1 MAPRSVAD
9 KRHLRERLDAVTRA
23 RVGLARASAAVASS
37 WRHVIDALRR
47 VRGVG
52 ALMRLGSSVTPLG
65 WGTTLVGAGAALAG
79 SLASWVEAAVLGFT
93 CLSLVA
99 LSLLWSL
106 GRAGHTVALRLAN
119 TRVTVGEKAL
129 GALTVT
135 NPTSRRLRATKVELC
150 VGAGANS
157 FLCPPL
163 GRGESH
169 EEVFAIAT
177 TRRGIVAVGPASTI
191 RGDSLGLVRRVQT
204 WSDATELYIHPR
216 TVAMNASTVGF
227 IRDIEGATAQGLS
240 SADVSFHALREYV
253 PGDDRRAIH
262 WRSTARIGKLMVRQ
276 FEETRR
282 SHLLI
287 VLDLDTD
294 AWASDDEF
302 EIGVSAAASMARAA
316 LVDAKEVSVHTQA
329 GHLKTPTPMHAMDSL
344 SGVERVL
351 GAERISALTQRA
363 GTEASQAS
371 TAVVIS
377 GSRTHL
383 ADLHAALTRLPLDM
397 VITGVRIDTDSDFEL
412 RTLGNTPVVV
422 APTLDDFAIGMWK
435 ALG

>member
-9 KRHLRERLDAVTRA
+9 RRHLRDRLDAVTRA

-37 WRHVIDALRR
+37 WRRVIDALRR

-52 ALMRLGSSVTPLG
+52 ALMRLGSSLTPLG

-106 GRAGHTVALRLAN
+106 GRAGHAVTLRLAN

-135 NPTSRRLRATKVELC
+135 NPTSRRLRATMVELC

-227 IRDIEGATAQGLS
+227 IRDIEGATTQDLS

-397 VITGVRIDTDSDFEL
+397 VITGVRIDMDSDFEL

>member
-163 GRGESH
+163 GHGESH

-227 IRDIEGATAQGLS
+227 IRDIEGATTQDLS

-329 GHLKTPTPMHAMDSL
+329 GHLKTPTPMHAIDSL

>member
-9 KRHLRERLDAVTRA
+9 RRHLRDRLDAVTRA
-23 RVGLARASAAVASS
+23 RVGFARASAAVASS
-37 WRHVIDALRR
+37 WRRVIDVLRR

-52 ALMRLGSSVTPLG
+52 ALMRLASSLTPLG
-65 WGTTLVGAGAALAG
+65 WGTAIIGAGASLAG
-79 SLASWVEAAVLGFT
+79 VLFSWVEAAVLGFT

-135 NPTSRRLRATKVELC
+135 NPTSRRLRATMVELC

-204 WSDATELYIHPR
+204 WSDATELFIHPR

-227 IRDIEGATAQGLS
+227 IRDIEGATTQDLS

-422 APTLDDFAIGMWK
+422 APTLDEFAIGMWK

>member
-9 KRHLRERLDAVTRA
+9 KRHLRDRLDAVTRA

-37 WRHVIDALRR
+37 WRRVIGALRR

-52 ALMRLGSSVTPLG
+52 ALMRLASSLTPLG
-65 WGTTLVGAGAALAG
+65 WGTAIIGAGASLAG
-79 SLASWVEAAVLGFT
+79 VLFSWVEAAVLGFT
-93 CLSLVA
+93 CLTLVA

-135 NPTSRRLRATKVELC
+135 NPTSRRLRATMVELC

-177 TRRGIVAVGPASTI
+177 TRRGIGAVGPASTI

-227 IRDIEGATAQGLS
+227 IRDIEGATTQDLS

-422 APTLDDFAIGMWK
+422 APTLDEFAIGMWK

>member
-9 KRHLRERLDAVTRA
+9 RRHLRDRLDAVTRA

-37 WRHVIDALRR
+37 WRRVIDALRR

-52 ALMRLGSSVTPLG
+52 VLMRLGSSLTPLG

-106 GRAGHTVALRLAN
+106 GRAGHAVALRLAN

-135 NPTSRRLRATKVELC
+135 NPTSRRLRATMVELC

-227 IRDIEGATAQGLS
+227 IRDIEGATTQDLS

-262 WRSTARIGKLMVRQ
+262 WRSTARIGTLMVRQ

-397 VITGVRIDTDSDFEL
+397 VITGVRIDMDSDFEL

>member
-163 GRGESH
+163 GHGESH
-169 EEVFAIAT
+169 EEVFAITT

-227 IRDIEGATAQGLS
+227 IRDIEGATTQDLS

-363 GTEASQAS
+363 GTEVSQAS

>member
-1 MAPRSVAD
+1 MTPRSVAD

-23 RVGLARASAAVASS
+23 RVGLARASATVVSS
-37 WRHVIDALRR
+37 WRTCIAAARR
-47 VRGVG
+47 VPG
-52 ALMRLGSSVTPLG
+52 LGSFLRLLSSLTALG
-65 WGTTLVGAGAALAG
+65 WGTAIIGAGASLAG
-79 SLASWVEAAVLGFT
+79 VLFSWVEAAVLGFT

-163 GRGESH
+163 GHGESH

-227 IRDIEGATAQGLS
+227 IRDIEGATTQDLS

>member
-1 MAPRSVAD
+1 VAPRSVAD
-9 KRHLRERLDAVTRA
+9 KRHLRDRLDAVTHA
-23 RVGLARASAAVASS
+23 RVALARASAVVAFS
-37 WRHVIDALRR
+37 WRRVIVALRR
-47 VRGVG
+47 VPGLG
-52 ALMRLGSSVTPLG
+52 AFLRLLSSLTPLG
-65 WGTTLVGAGAALAG
+65 WGTALVGAGATLAG
-79 SLASWVEAAVLGFT
+79 VLFSWVEAAVLGFT
-93 CLSLVA
+93 CLTLVA

-106 GRAGHTVALRLAN
+106 GRAGHDVTLQLAN

-129 GALTVT
+129 GALTIS
-135 NPTSRRLRATKVELC
+135 NPTSRRLRAAMVELR

-157 FLCPPL
+157 FLCPAL
-163 GRGESH
+163 SQDESH

-191 RGDSLGLVRRVQT
+191 RGDGLGLVRRVQT
-204 WSDATELYIHPR
+204 WSEATELYIHPR

-227 IRDIEGATAQGLS
+227 IRDIEGATTQDLS

-294 AWASDDEF
+294 AWASDEEF
-302 EIGVSAAASMARAA
+302 EIGVSAAASLARAA
-316 LVDAKEVSVHTQA
+316 LVDAKEVSVHTQS

-351 GAERISALTQRA
+351 GAERINALTQRA

-377 GSRTHL
+377 GSRTRL
-383 ADLHAALTRLPLDM
+383 ADLHAALTQLPLDM
-397 VITGVRIDTDSDFEL
+397 VITGVRIDMASAFEL

>member
-9 KRHLRERLDAVTRA
+9 KRHLRDRLDAVTRA

-37 WRHVIDALRR
+37 WRRVIDVLRR

-52 ALMRLGSSVTPLG
+52 ALMRLGSSLTPLG
-65 WGTTLVGAGAALAG
+65 WGTAIIGAGAALAG
-79 SLASWVEAAVLGFT
+79 VLFSWVEAAVLGFT
-93 CLSLVA
+93 CLTLVA

-135 NPTSRRLRATKVELC
+135 NPTSRRLRATMVELC

-227 IRDIEGATAQGLS
+227 IRDIEGATTQDLS

-422 APTLDDFAIGMWK
+422 APTLDEFAIGMWK

>member
-9 KRHLRERLDAVTRA
+9 RRHLRDRLDAVTRA
-23 RVGLARASAAVASS
+23 RVGFARASAAVASS
-37 WRHVIDALRR
+37 WRRVIDALRR

-52 ALMRLGSSVTPLG
+52 ALMRLASSLTPLG
-65 WGTTLVGAGAALAG
+65 WGTAIIGAGASLAG
-79 SLASWVEAAVLGFT
+79 VLFSWVEAAVLGFT

-135 NPTSRRLRATKVELC
+135 NPTSRRLRATMVELC

-227 IRDIEGATAQGLS
+227 IRDIEGATTQDLS

>member
-9 KRHLRERLDAVTRA
+9 RRHLRDRLDAVTRA
-23 RVGLARASAAVASS
+23 RVGFARASAAVASS
-37 WRHVIDALRR
+37 WRRVIGALRR

-52 ALMRLGSSVTPLG
+52 ALMRLGSSLTPLG
-65 WGTTLVGAGAALAG
+65 WGTAIIGAGASLAG
-79 SLASWVEAAVLGFT
+79 VLFSWVEAAVLGFT

-135 NPTSRRLRATKVELC
+135 NPTSRRLRATMVELC

-227 IRDIEGATAQGLS
+227 IRDIEGATTQDLS

-262 WRSTARIGKLMVRQ
+262 WRSTARIGTLMVRQ

-397 VITGVRIDTDSDFEL
+397 VITGVRIDMDSDFEL

-422 APTLDDFAIGMWK
+422 APTLDEFAIGMWK

>member
-9 KRHLRERLDAVTRA
+9 KRHLRDRLDAVTRA

-37 WRHVIDALRR
+37 WRRVIGALRR

-52 ALMRLGSSVTPLG
+52 ALMRLASSLTPLG
-65 WGTTLVGAGAALAG
+65 WGTAIIGAGASLAG
-79 SLASWVEAAVLGFT
+79 VLFSWVEAAVLGFT

-135 NPTSRRLRATKVELC
+135 NPTSRRLRATMVELC

-204 WSDATELYIHPR
+204 WSDATELFIHPR

-227 IRDIEGATAQGLS
+227 IRDIEGATTQDLS

-422 APTLDDFAIGMWK
+422 APTLDEFAIGMWK

>member
-9 KRHLRERLDAVTRA
+9 KRHLRDRLDAVTRA

-37 WRHVIDALRR
+37 WRRVIDALRR

-52 ALMRLGSSVTPLG
+52 ALMRLASSLTPLG
-65 WGTTLVGAGAALAG
+65 WGTAIIGAGASLAG
-79 SLASWVEAAVLGFT
+79 VLFSWVEAAVLGFT

-106 GRAGHTVALRLAN
+106 GRAGHTVALHLAN
-119 TRVTVGEKAL
+119 TRVTGGEKAL

-135 NPTSRRLRATKVELC
+135 NPTSRRLRATMVELC

-227 IRDIEGATAQGLS
+227 IRDIEGATTQDLS

-422 APTLDDFAIGMWK
+422 APTLDEFAIGMWK

>member
-9 KRHLRERLDAVTRA
+9 RRHLRERLDAVTRA

-37 WRHVIDALRR
+37 WRRVIDALRR

-52 ALMRLGSSVTPLG
+52 ALMRLGSSLTPLG
-65 WGTTLVGAGAALAG
+65 WGTTLVGAGTALAG

-106 GRAGHTVALRLAN
+106 GRAGHAVALRLAN

-135 NPTSRRLRATKVELC
+135 NPTSRRLRATMVELC

-163 GRGESH
+163 GHGESH

-227 IRDIEGATAQGLS
+227 IRDIEGATTQDLS

-262 WRSTARIGKLMVRQ
+262 WRSTARIGTLMVRQ

>member
-37 WRHVIDALRR
+37 WRHIIDALRR

-227 IRDIEGATAQGLS
+227 IRDIEGATTQDLS

>member
-23 RVGLARASAAVASS
+23 RVGLARASATVVSS
-37 WRHVIDALRR
+37 WRTCIAAARR
-47 VRGVG
+47 VPG
-52 ALMRLGSSVTPLG
+52 LGSFLRLLSSLTALG
-65 WGTTLVGAGAALAG
+65 WGTAIIGAGASLAG
-79 SLASWVEAAVLGFT
+79 VLFSWVEAAVLGFT

-163 GRGESH
+163 GHGESH

-227 IRDIEGATAQGLS
+227 IRDIEGATTQDLS

-363 GTEASQAS
+363 GTEVSQAS

>member
-9 KRHLRERLDAVTRA
+9 KRHLRDRLDAVTRA
-23 RVGLARASAAVASS
+23 RVGLACASAAVASS
-37 WRHVIDALRR
+37 WRRVIGALRR

-52 ALMRLGSSVTPLG
+52 ALMRLGSSLTPLG
-65 WGTTLVGAGAALAG
+65 WGTAIIGAGASLAG
-79 SLASWVEAAVLGFT
+79 VLFSWVEAAVLGFT
-93 CLSLVA
+93 CLTLVA

-135 NPTSRRLRATKVELC
+135 NPTSRRLRATMVELC

-227 IRDIEGATAQGLS
+227 IRDIEGATTQDLS

>member
-9 KRHLRERLDAVTRA
+9 KRHLRERLNAVTRA

-37 WRHVIDALRR
+37 WRRIIDALGR

-135 NPTSRRLRATKVELC
+135 NPTSRRLRATMVELC

-227 IRDIEGATAQGLS
+227 IRDIEGATTQDLS

-302 EIGVSAAASMARAA
+302 EIGVSGAASMARAA

-422 APTLDDFAIGMWK
+422 APTLDEFAIGMWK

>member
-9 KRHLRERLDAVTRA
+9 RRHLRDRLDAVTRA
-23 RVGLARASAAVASS
+23 RVGFARASAAVASS
-37 WRHVIDALRR
+37 WRRVIGALRR

-52 ALMRLGSSVTPLG
+52 ALMRLGSSLTPLG
-65 WGTTLVGAGAALAG
+65 WGTAIIGAGASLAG
-79 SLASWVEAAVLGFT
+79 VLFSWVEAAVLGFT

-135 NPTSRRLRATKVELC
+135 NPTSRRLRATMVELC

-227 IRDIEGATAQGLS
+227 IRDIEGATTQDLS

-363 GTEASQAS
+363 GTEVSQAS

>member
-23 RVGLARASAAVASS
+23 RVGLARASATVVSS
-37 WRHVIDALRR
+37 WRTCIAAARR
-47 VRGVG
+47 VPG
-52 ALMRLGSSVTPLG
+52 LGSFLRLLSSLTALG
-65 WGTTLVGAGAALAG
+65 WGTAIIGAGASVAG
-79 SLASWVEAAVLGFT
+79 VLFSWVEAAVLGFT

-106 GRAGHTVALRLAN
+106 GRAGHTVVLRLAN

-163 GRGESH
+163 GHGESH

-227 IRDIEGATAQGLS
+227 IRDIEGATTQDLS

-363 GTEASQAS
+363 GTEVSQAS

>member
-79 SLASWVEAAVLGFT
+79 SLASWVEAAVFGFT

-227 IRDIEGATAQGLS
+227 IRDIEGATTQDLS

>member
-9 KRHLRERLDAVTRA
+9 RRHLRDRLDAVTRA

-37 WRHVIDALRR
+37 WRRVIGALRR

-52 ALMRLGSSVTPLG
+52 ALMRLASSLTPLG
-65 WGTTLVGAGAALAG
+65 WGTAIIGAGASLAG
-79 SLASWVEAAVLGFT
+79 VLFSWVEAAVLGFT

-135 NPTSRRLRATKVELC
+135 NPTSRRLRATMVELC

-204 WSDATELYIHPR
+204 WSDATELFIHPR

-227 IRDIEGATAQGLS
+227 IRDIEGATTQDLS

-422 APTLDDFAIGMWK
+422 APTLDEFAIGMWK

>member
-9 KRHLRERLDAVTRA
+9 KRHLRDRLDAVTRA
-23 RVGLARASAAVASS
+23 RVGFARASATVASS
-37 WRHVIDALRR
+37 WRRVIGALRR

-52 ALMRLGSSVTPLG
+52 ALMRLASSLTPLG
-65 WGTTLVGAGAALAG
+65 WGTAIIGAGASLAG
-79 SLASWVEAAVLGFT
+79 VLFSWVEAAVLGFT

-135 NPTSRRLRATKVELC
+135 NPTSRRLRATMVELC

-227 IRDIEGATAQGLS
+227 IRDIEGATTQDLS

>member
-1 MAPRSVAD
+1 
-9 KRHLRERLDAVTRA
+9 
-23 RVGLARASAAVASS
+23 
-37 WRHVIDALRR
+37 
-47 VRGVG
+47 
-52 ALMRLGSSVTPLG
+52 MRLGSSLTPLG
-65 WGTTLVGAGAALAG
+65 WGTTLVGAGTALAG

-106 GRAGHTVALRLAN
+106 GRAGHAVALRLAN

-135 NPTSRRLRATKVELC
+135 NPTSRRLRATMVELC

-227 IRDIEGATAQGLS
+227 IRDIEGATTQDLS

-262 WRSTARIGKLMVRQ
+262 WRSTARIGTLMVRQ

-397 VITGVRIDTDSDFEL
+397 VITGVRIDMDSDFEL

-422 APTLDDFAIGMWK
+422 APTLDEFAIGMWK

>member
-9 KRHLRERLDAVTRA
+9 RRHLRDRLDAVTRA
-23 RVGLARASAAVASS
+23 RVGFARASAAVASS
-37 WRHVIDALRR
+37 WRRVIDALRR

-52 ALMRLGSSVTPLG
+52 ALMRLASSLTPLG
-65 WGTTLVGAGAALAG
+65 WGTAIIGAGASLAG
-79 SLASWVEAAVLGFT
+79 VLFSWVEAAVLGFT

-135 NPTSRRLRATKVELC
+135 NPTPRRLRATMVELC

-204 WSDATELYIHPR
+204 WSDATELFIHPR

-227 IRDIEGATAQGLS
+227 IRDIEGATTQDLS
-240 SADVSFHALREYV
+240 SADVSFHALRE
-253 PGDDRRAIH
+253 
-262 WRSTARIGKLMVRQ
+262 
-276 FEETRR
+276 
-282 SHLLI
+282 
-287 VLDLDTD
+287 
-294 AWASDDEF
+294 
-302 EIGVSAAASMARAA
+302 
-316 LVDAKEVSVHTQA
+316 
-329 GHLKTPTPMHAMDSL
+329 
-344 SGVERVL
+344 
-351 GAERISALTQRA
+351 
-363 GTEASQAS
+363 
-371 TAVVIS
+371 
-377 GSRTHL
+377 
-383 ADLHAALTRLPLDM
+383 
-397 VITGVRIDTDSDFEL
+397 
-412 RTLGNTPVVV
+412 
-422 APTLDDFAIGMWK
+422 
-435 ALG
+435 

>member
-9 KRHLRERLDAVTRA
+9 RRHLRDRLDAVTRA
-23 RVGLARASAAVASS
+23 RVGFARASAAVASS
-37 WRHVIDALRR
+37 WRRVIDALRR

-52 ALMRLGSSVTPLG
+52 ALMRLASSLTPLG
-65 WGTTLVGAGAALAG
+65 WGTAIIGAGASLAG
-79 SLASWVEAAVLGFT
+79 VLFSWVEAAVLGFT

-135 NPTSRRLRATKVELC
+135 NPTSRRLRATMVELC

-227 IRDIEGATAQGLS
+227 IRDIEGATTQDLS

-422 APTLDDFAIGMWK
+422 APTLDEFAIGMWK

>member
-23 RVGLARASAAVASS
+23 RVALARASATVVSS
-37 WRHVIDALRR
+37 WRTCIAAARR
-47 VRGVG
+47 VPG
-52 ALMRLGSSVTPLG
+52 LGSFLRLLSSLTVLG
-65 WGTTLVGAGAALAG
+65 WGTAIIGAGASLAG
-79 SLASWVEAAVLGFT
+79 VLFSWVEAAVLGFT
-93 CLSLVA
+93 CLTLVT

-106 GRAGHTVALRLAN
+106 GRAGHAVALRLAN

-129 GALTVT
+129 GALTVS
-135 NPTSRRLRATKVELC
+135 NPTARRLRATMVELR

-157 FLCPPL
+157 FLCPAL
-163 GRGESH
+163 GRDENH

-177 TRRGIVAVGPASTI
+177 TRRGVVAVGPASTI
-191 RGDSLGLVRRVQT
+191 RGDGLGLVRRVQT

-227 IRDIEGATAQGLS
+227 IRDIEGATTQDLS

-262 WRSTARIGKLMVRQ
+262 WRSTARVGKLMVRQ

-294 AWASDDEF
+294 AWASDEEF

-316 LVDAKEVSVHTQA
+316 LVDAKEVSVHTQV

-371 TAVVIS
+371 TAAVIS
-377 GSRTHL
+377 GSRTPL

-397 VITGVRIDTDSDFEL
+397 VITGVRIDMDADFEL

>member
-9 KRHLRERLDAVTRA
+9 KRHLRDRLDAVTRA
-23 RVGLARASAAVASS
+23 RVALARASAAVAFS
-37 WRHVIDALRR
+37 WRRVIIALRR
-47 VRGVG
+47 VPGLG
-52 ALMRLGSSVTPLG
+52 AFLRLLSSLTPLG
-65 WGTTLVGAGAALAG
+65 WGTALVGAGATLAG
-79 SLASWVEAAVLGFT
+79 VLFSWVEAAVLGFT
-93 CLSLVA
+93 CLTLVT

-106 GRAGHTVALRLAN
+106 GRAGHAVTLQLAN

-129 GALTVT
+129 GALTIS
-135 NPTSRRLRATKVELC
+135 NPTSRRLRAAMVELR

-157 FLCPPL
+157 FLCPAL
-163 GRGESH
+163 GQNESH

-191 RGDSLGLVRRVQT
+191 RGDGLGLVRRVQT
-204 WSDATELYIHPR
+204 WSHATELYIHPR

-227 IRDIEGATAQGLS
+227 IRDIEGATTQDLS

-262 WRSTARIGKLMVRQ
+262 WRSTARVGKLMVRQ

-294 AWASDDEF
+294 AWASDEEF

-316 LVDAKEVSVHTQA
+316 LVDAKEVSVHTQV

-351 GAERISALTQRA
+351 GAERINALTQRA
-363 GTEASQAS
+363 RSEEHT
-371 TAVVIS
+371 
-377 GSRTHL
+377 
-383 ADLHAALTRLPLDM
+383 
-397 VITGVRIDTDSDFEL
+397 
-412 RTLGNTPVVV
+412 
-422 APTLDDFAIGMWK
+422 
-435 ALG
+435 

>member
-9 KRHLRERLDAVTRA
+9 RRHLRERLDAVTRA

-37 WRHVIDALRR
+37 WRRVIDALRR

-52 ALMRLGSSVTPLG
+52 VLMRLGSSLTPLG

-106 GRAGHTVALRLAN
+106 GRAGHAVALRLAN

-135 NPTSRRLRATKVELC
+135 NPTSRRLRATMVELC

-227 IRDIEGATAQGLS
+227 IRDIEGATTQDLS

-262 WRSTARIGKLMVRQ
+262 WRSTARIGTLMVRQ

-397 VITGVRIDTDSDFEL
+397 VITGVRIDMDSDFEL

-422 APTLDDFAIGMWK
+422 APTLDEFAIGMWK

>member
-191 RGDSLGLVRRVQT
+191 RGDSLGLVRRV
-204 WSDATELYIHPR
+204 
-216 TVAMNASTVGF
+216 
-227 IRDIEGATAQGLS
+227 
-240 SADVSFHALREYV
+240 
-253 PGDDRRAIH
+253 
-262 WRSTARIGKLMVRQ
+262 
-276 FEETRR
+276 
-282 SHLLI
+282 
-287 VLDLDTD
+287 
-294 AWASDDEF
+294 
-302 EIGVSAAASMARAA
+302 
-316 LVDAKEVSVHTQA
+316 
-329 GHLKTPTPMHAMDSL
+329 
-344 SGVERVL
+344 
-351 GAERISALTQRA
+351 
-363 GTEASQAS
+363 
-371 TAVVIS
+371 
-377 GSRTHL
+377 
-383 ADLHAALTRLPLDM
+383 
-397 VITGVRIDTDSDFEL
+397 
-412 RTLGNTPVVV
+412 
-422 APTLDDFAIGMWK
+422 
-435 ALG
+435 

>member
-9 KRHLRERLDAVTRA
+9 RRHLRDRLDAVTRA

-37 WRHVIDALRR
+37 WRRVIGALRR

-52 ALMRLGSSVTPLG
+52 ALMRLASSLTPLG
-65 WGTTLVGAGAALAG
+65 WGTAIIGAGASLAG
-79 SLASWVEAAVLGFT
+79 VLFSWVEAAVLGFT

-135 NPTSRRLRATKVELC
+135 NPTSRRLRATMVELC

-227 IRDIEGATAQGLS
+227 IRDIEGATTQDLS

-422 APTLDDFAIGMWK
+422 APTLDEFAIGMWK

>member
-9 KRHLRERLDAVTRA
+9 RRHLRDRLDAVTRA
-23 RVGLARASAAVASS
+23 RVGFARASAAVASS
-37 WRHVIDALRR
+37 WRRVIDVLRR

-52 ALMRLGSSVTPLG
+52 ALMRLGSSLTPLG

-79 SLASWVEAAVLGFT
+79 VLFSWVEAAVLGFT

-135 NPTSRRLRATKVELC
+135 NPTSRRLRATMVELC

-227 IRDIEGATAQGLS
+227 IRDIEGATTQDLS

-412 RTLGNTPVVV
+412 RTLGNTPVVG
-422 APTLDDFAIGMWK
+422 APTLDEFAIGMWK

>member
-1 MAPRSVAD
+1 
-9 KRHLRERLDAVTRA
+9 
-23 RVGLARASAAVASS
+23 
-37 WRHVIDALRR
+37 
-47 VRGVG
+47 
-52 ALMRLGSSVTPLG
+52 
-65 WGTTLVGAGAALAG
+65 
-79 SLASWVEAAVLGFT
+79 
-93 CLSLVA
+93 
-99 LSLLWSL
+99 
-106 GRAGHTVALRLAN
+106 
-119 TRVTVGEKAL
+119 
-129 GALTVT
+129 
-135 NPTSRRLRATKVELC
+135 
-150 VGAGANS
+150 
-157 FLCPPL
+157 
-163 GRGESH
+163 
-169 EEVFAIAT
+169 
-177 TRRGIVAVGPASTI
+177 
-191 RGDSLGLVRRVQT
+191 
-204 WSDATELYIHPR
+204 
-216 TVAMNASTVGF
+216 
-227 IRDIEGATAQGLS
+227 
-240 SADVSFHALREYV
+240 
-253 PGDDRRAIH
+253 
-262 WRSTARIGKLMVRQ
+262 MVRQ

-397 VITGVRIDTDSDFEL
+397 VITGVRIDTESDFEL

>member
-37 WRHVIDALRR
+37 WRRVIDALRR

-65 WGTTLVGAGAALAG
+65 WGTMLVGAGAALAG

-150 VGAGANS
+150 VGAGTNS

-227 IRDIEGATAQGLS
+227 IRDIEGATTQDLS

-287 VLDLDTD
+287 ILDLDTD

-351 GAERISALTQRA
+351 GAERVSALTQRA

>member
-9 KRHLRERLDAVTRA
+9 RRHLRDRLDAVTRA

-37 WRHVIDALRR
+37 WRRVIDVLRR

-52 ALMRLGSSVTPLG
+52 ALMRLASSLTPLG
-65 WGTTLVGAGAALAG
+65 WGTAIIGAGASLAG
-79 SLASWVEAAVLGFT
+79 VLFSWVEAAVLGFT

-135 NPTSRRLRATKVELC
+135 NPTSRRLRATMVELC

-227 IRDIEGATAQGLS
+227 IRDIEGATTQDLS

-422 APTLDDFAIGMWK
+422 APTLDEFAIGMWK

>member
-37 WRHVIDALRR
+37 WRRIIDALRR

-65 WGTTLVGAGAALAG
+65 WGTMLVGAGAALAG

-191 RGDSLGLVRRVQT
+191 RSDSLGLVRRVQT

-227 IRDIEGATAQGLS
+227 IRDIEGATTQDLS

-287 VLDLDTD
+287 ILDLDTD

>member
-9 KRHLRERLDAVTRA
+9 KRHLRDRLDAVTRA
-23 RVGLARASAAVASS
+23 RVALASASAAVAFS
-37 WRHVIDALRR
+37 WRRVIIALRR
-47 VRGVG
+47 VPGLG
-52 ALMRLGSSVTPLG
+52 AFLRLLSSLTPLG
-65 WGTTLVGAGAALAG
+65 WGTALVGAGATLAG
-79 SLASWVEAAVLGFT
+79 VLFSWIEAAVLCFT
-93 CLSLVA
+93 CLTLVT

-106 GRAGHTVALRLAN
+106 GRAGHAVTLQLAN

-129 GALTVT
+129 GALTIS
-135 NPTSRRLRATKVELC
+135 NPTSRRLRAAMVELR

-157 FLCPPL
+157 FLCPAL
-163 GRGESH
+163 GQNESH

-191 RGDSLGLVRRVQT
+191 RGDGLGLVRRVQT
-204 WSDATELYIHPR
+204 WSHATELYIHPR

-227 IRDIEGATAQGLS
+227 IRDIEGATTQDLS

-262 WRSTARIGKLMVRQ
+262 WRSTARVGKLMVRQ

-294 AWASDDEF
+294 AWASDEEF
-302 EIGVSAAASMARAA
+302 EIGVAAAASMARAS
-316 LVDAKEVSVHTQA
+316 LVDAKEVSVHTQV

-351 GAERISALTQRA
+351 GAERINALTQRA
-363 GTEASQAS
+363 GTEASHAS

-377 GSRTHL
+377 GSRTRL

-397 VITGVRIDTDSDFEL
+397 VITGVRIDMASAFEL

-422 APTLDDFAIGMWK
+422 APTLDEFAIGMWK

>member
-1 MAPRSVAD
+1 MTPRSVAD

-37 WRHVIDALRR
+37 WRTCIAAARR
-47 VRGVG
+47 VPG
-52 ALMRLGSSVTPLG
+52 LGSFLRLLSSLTALG
-65 WGTTLVGAGAALAG
+65 WGTAIIGAGASLAG
-79 SLASWVEAAVLGFT
+79 VLFSWVEAAVLGFT

-106 GRAGHTVALRLAN
+106 GRAGHTVVLRLAN

-163 GRGESH
+163 GHGESH

-227 IRDIEGATAQGLS
+227 IRDIEGATTQDLS

-397 VITGVRIDTDSDFEL
+397 VITGVRIDTDSDFEP

>member
-37 WRHVIDALRR
+37 WRHIIDALRR

-163 GRGESH
+163 GHGESH

-227 IRDIEGATAQGLS
+227 IRDIEGATTQDLS

>member
-9 KRHLRERLDAVTRA
+9 RRHLRDRLDAVTRA
-23 RVGLARASAAVASS
+23 RVGFARASAAVASS
-37 WRHVIDALRR
+37 WRRVIDVLRR

-52 ALMRLGSSVTPLG
+52 ALMRLASSLTPLG
-65 WGTTLVGAGAALAG
+65 WGTAIIGAGASLAG
-79 SLASWVEAAVLGFT
+79 VLFSWVEAAVLGFT

-135 NPTSRRLRATKVELC
+135 NPTSRRLRATMVELC

-227 IRDIEGATAQGLS
+227 IRDIEGATTQDLS

-422 APTLDDFAIGMWK
+422 APTLDEFAIGMWK